1 MEPADAR
8 LCPAP
13 ALRPLPAP
21 APPAAWREPGSGEL
35 GLQGCADE
43 DLTCLS
49 WLHQSTDLL
58 HELRLGE
65 TQPPQSPPSPPAK
78 PPYSFSSLIFMA
90 IEGSPHKQLP
100 VKEIYQWILSSFPY
114 YRLAPAGWKNSVRH
128 NLSLSKCF
136 LRVGREQGRSVGKGS
151 LWSVAPEYR
160 SVLLEALRKT
170 NSLNTVHTLPGL
182 SEVTVS
188 GETVVCGAERVEY
201 NEPLSPSLPLSPA
214 PVLLGDPGPWET
226 SPVPSDPSEDHNY
239 SIYQLATSLAGGV
252 ALQLEV
258 GVEEE
263 LVAMEAMELGVA
275 EKDPLADSGYI
286 EYHEYLVLPGEPGL
300 DLETVEILQLDQEL
314 QEAAG
319 SLLNLA
325 GGGYSH

>member
-201 NEPLSPSLPLSPA
+201 NGESLSVN
-214 PVLLGDPGPWET
+214 VL
-226 SPVPSDPSEDHNY
+226 
-239 SIYQLATSLAGGV
+239 
-252 ALQLEV
+252 LEV

-325 GGGYSH
+325 GGGY